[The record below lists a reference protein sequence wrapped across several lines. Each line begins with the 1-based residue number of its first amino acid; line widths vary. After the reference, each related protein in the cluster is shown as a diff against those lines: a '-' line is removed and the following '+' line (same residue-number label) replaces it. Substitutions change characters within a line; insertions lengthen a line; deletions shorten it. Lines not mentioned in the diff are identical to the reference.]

1 MKTKFHEPLKK
12 TNTIVSKVAINGFGR
27 IGRMTLRALLN
38 KKGVEVVAVNDLTD
52 RQLLAHLFKYDTS
65 HGKFAGTVELQD
77 QYFVVNDQQILLLSE
92 RAPEKLPWKD
102 LQIDVVIESTGR
114 FTQKEGAQLH
124 ITAGAKKVLITAP
137 ATGNV
142 KTIVMGV
149 NNHQITEEDEILS
162 TASCTTNCIAPV
174 LYLLDKEYGIES
186 GFMSTVHA
194 FTMDQML
201 QDGPHKDF
209 RRARA
214 ATQSIIPT
222 TTGAA
227 KAIGDVLPGLKGKMD
242 GFSYRVPV
250 IDGSIADM
258 SLNLLK
264 HASAG
269 EINEFLKHHAS
280 TTLAG
285 ILEYTEEPFVSAD
298 ILGNTHSSIVDGTLT
313 RSIDKLVKIV
323 SWYDNEVGISNRL
336 AELTVELAG
345 KVGSLLEA

>member
-1 MKTKFHEPLKK
+1 M
-12 TNTIVSKVAINGFGR
+12 KVAINGFGR
-27 IGRMTLRALLN
+27 IGRMTLRALQD
-38 KKGVEVVAVNDLTD
+38 KKDIEVVAINDLTD
-52 RQLLAHLFKYDTS
+52 IQLLTHLFKYDSS
-65 HGKFAGTVELQD
+65 HGKFAGTVEQKD
-77 QYFVVNDQQILLLSE
+77 QYIIVNGRKILLLNE

-114 FTQKEGAQLH
+114 FTQRDLAQLH
-124 ITAGAKKVLITAP
+124 IAAGAKKVLITAP

-142 KTIVMGV
+142 KTIVAGV
-149 NNHQITEEDEILS
+149 NQEQITEADTILS
-162 TASCTTNCIAPV
+162 TASCTTNCIAPL
-174 LYLLDKEYGIES
+174 LYLLDNEYGIAS
-186 GFMSTVHA
+186 GFMSTIHA

-227 KAIGDVLPGLKGKMD
+227 KAIGDVLPALKGKLD

-258 SLNLLK
+258 SLNLVK
-264 HASAG
+264 KASAE
-269 EINEFLKHHAS
+269 EINELFKYHAS
-280 TTLAG
+280 NSLKG
-285 ILEYTEEPFVSAD
+285 VLEYTEEQLVSAD
-298 ILGNTHSSIVDGTLT
+298 ILGNTHSSIIDGTLT
-313 RSIDKLVKIV
+313 RSIGNLVKVV

-345 KVGSLLEA
+345 KVNNLVEA

>member
-1 MKTKFHEPLKK
+1 M
-12 TNTIVSKVAINGFGR
+12 KVAINGFGR

-38 KKGVEVVAVNDLTD
+38 KKEVEVVAINDLTD
-52 RQLLAHLFKYDTS
+52 IKLLTHLFKYDST
-65 HGKFAGTVELQD
+65 HGKFSGTVEQQE
-77 QYFVVNDQQILLLSE
+77 QYIIVNGKKILLLNE

-102 LQIDVVIESTGR
+102 LQVDVVIESTGR
-114 FTQKEGAQLH
+114 FTQKELAQLH

-142 KTIVMGV
+142 KTIVVGV
-149 NNHQITEEDEILS
+149 NNDQITEADEILS
-162 TASCTTNCIAPV
+162 TASCTTNCIAPI
-174 LYLLDKEYGIES
+174 LYLIDKEYGIES
-186 GFMSTVHA
+186 GFMSTIHA

-227 KAIGDVLPGLKGKMD
+227 KAIGEVLPELKGKMD

-258 SLNLLK
+258 SLNLVK
-264 HASAG
+264 RASAKD
-269 EINEFLKHHAS
+269 INELLRHHAS
-280 TTLAG
+280 TSLNG
-285 ILEYTEEPFVSAD
+285 VLEYTEEPLVSAD
-298 ILGNTHSSIVDGTLT
+298 ILGNTHSSIIDGTLT

-345 KVGSLLEA
+345 KVNKLVEA

>member
-1 MKTKFHEPLKK
+1 M
-12 TNTIVSKVAINGFGR
+12 KVAINGFGR
-27 IGRMTLRALLN
+27 IGRMTLRALLG
-38 KKGVEVVAVNDLTD
+38 KKNVEVVAINDLTD
-52 RQLLAHLFKYDTS
+52 IKLLTHLFKFDSS
-65 HGKFAGTVELQD
+65 HGKFPGTVKQEE
-77 QYFVVNDQQILLLSE
+77 QYIIINDQKILLLNE
-92 RAPEKLPWKD
+92 RAPEKLPWAA
-102 LQIDVVIESTGR
+102 LQVDVVIESTGR
-114 FTQKEGAQLH
+114 FTQKEQAQLH

-142 KTIVMGV
+142 KTIVVGV
-149 NNHQITEEDEILS
+149 NNDQITDADEILS
-162 TASCTTNCIAPV
+162 VASCTTNCIAPV
-174 LYLLDKEYGIES
+174 LYLIDKEYGIET

-227 KAIGDVLPGLKGKMD
+227 KAIGEVLPNLKGKMD

-258 SLNLLK
+258 SLNLIK
-264 HASAG
+264 KASAND
-269 EINEFLKHHAS
+269 INELLQHHAATS
-280 TTLAG
+280 LNG
-285 ILEYTEEPFVSAD
+285 VLEYTEEPFVSAD

-345 KVGSLLEA
+345 KVGHLAEA